1 MGHKSL
7 QDSPAFLSVQ
17 HLLDTSLLQLVL
29 LHLLVRLHDLIV
41 SFFGPSEILFDDP
54 LLFHALSTL
63 LVFAILVPKAVKKD
77 VFNLASCVV
86 FSNQMKIGLRFISRD
101 FLHVII
107 RQNLYD
113 GREML
118 TIFLR
123 AKTVVQ

>member
-41 SFFGPSEILFDDP
+41 SFFGSSEVFFDDP

-63 LVFAILVPKAVKKD
+63 LVLAILVPKAVKKD